1 MPSHLQKL
9 MKHGFMAVAELEV
22 CRVLED
28 PVFPTPIEGYVVSF
42 TTFHEQG
49 FGMPPHRFLCSLL

>member
-1 MPSHLQKL
+1 